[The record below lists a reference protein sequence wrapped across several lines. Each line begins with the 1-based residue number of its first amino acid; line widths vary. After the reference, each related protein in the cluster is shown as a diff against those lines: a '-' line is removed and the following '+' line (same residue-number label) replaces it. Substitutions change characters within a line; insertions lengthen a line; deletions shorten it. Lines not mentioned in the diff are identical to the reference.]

1 MLAAFPDWPLTFRR
15 TFFFPL
21 RSSSLATARLALGSG
36 HRLHPRGESR
46 SARDPRF
53 PRLGLGQ
60 CAGAVPPAARRSR
73 MGPARW
79 RMPGCAGCPR
89 VGLWGWG
96 GTCKEGIASPAV
108 GWAQDQSR
116 YRASAHLSAPVCST
130 QDRGPATQVDS
141 SLRFLWS
148 VYSPVTY

>member
-60 CAGAVPPAARRSR
+60 YAGQSRPLRGGAAWGPPAGGCQAALGAPAWAFGAGAERARK
-73 MGPARW
+73 G
-79 RMPGCAGCPR
+79 
-89 VGLWGWG
+89 
-96 GTCKEGIASPAV
+96 
-108 GWAQDQSR
+108 
-116 YRASAHLSAPVCST
+116 
-130 QDRGPATQVDS
+130 
-141 SLRFLWS
+141 
-148 VYSPVTY
+148 